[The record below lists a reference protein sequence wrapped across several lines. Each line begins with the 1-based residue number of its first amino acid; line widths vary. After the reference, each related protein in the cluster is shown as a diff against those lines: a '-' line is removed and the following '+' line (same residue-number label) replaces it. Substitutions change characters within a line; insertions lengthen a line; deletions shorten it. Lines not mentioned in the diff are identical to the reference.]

1 MEKNP
6 HAGEYAEIIKKM
18 LAESRATA
26 RKLKAGALKERQ
38 KAAAVREE
46 ARLKLE
52 EIKANTSKYAAE
64 FEENRRRELF
74 GQIRESIA
82 AGLADLLLDKGES
95 DGAVA
100 GLTDLPEEFVKERRK
115 KWFGAELWGDE
126 YVWLT
131 YKDLGR
137 SGYVIFHK
145 DKFVYDFPWEFG
157 GGDALVVIEVPTE
170 PHWEAATG
178 LPLSERAE
186 ILEYM
191 GRQVTDEKARGH
203 RYEVK
208 HDSIVIYR

>member
-6 HAGEYAEIIKKM
+6 HAGEYAEIMKKM

-26 RKLKAGALKERQ
+26 RKMKAGALKERQ
-38 KAAAVREE
+38 KAAAGREE

-74 GQIRESIA
+74 GDIRETIA
-82 AGLADLLLDKGES
+82 AELADLLLNKGES
-95 DGAVA
+95 DGTVA
-100 GLTDLPEEFVKERRK
+100 GLTGLPEQVVKERRK

-137 SGYVIFHK
+137 GGYVSFNKYKYI
-145 DKFVYDFPWEFG
+145 YDFPWEFG

-191 GRQVTDEKARGH
+191 GRRVTDEKARGH